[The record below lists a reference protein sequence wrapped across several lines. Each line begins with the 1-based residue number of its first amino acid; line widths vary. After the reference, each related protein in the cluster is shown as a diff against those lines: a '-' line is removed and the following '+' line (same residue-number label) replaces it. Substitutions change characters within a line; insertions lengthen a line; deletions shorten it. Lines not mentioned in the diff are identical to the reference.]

1 MDSFQELRNMLSNT
15 LRNMTV
21 NTLHEVNETERPL
34 EFLVIFTVVSV
45 IESED
50 SSPMLPLLTYA
61 LETHRYDWD
70 INTTYQ
76 DYKHIPIISNKP
88 EDLTWVKALEKTL
101 TLNVPELITY
111 YGGDNGPLGDELR
124 RFLNGQPE

>member
-1 MDSFQELRNMLSNT
+1 MNDYCALRNSI
-15 LRNMTV
+15 V
-21 NTLHEVNETERPL
+21 NTLHGVDETERPL
-34 EFLVIFTVVSV
+34 ELLIILTVTS
-45 IESED
+45 IIDEGD

-70 INTTYQ
+70 INTVYQ
-76 DYKHIPIISNKP
+76 DYKHVPIISNKP

-101 TLNVPELITY
+101 TLNVPELITH
-111 YGGDNGPLGDELR
+111 YGGDDGPLGDELR